1 MIETGT
7 VVAVLAIVGC
17 YLVGG
22 IPVGILIARS
32 RGVDLRK
39 VGSGNIGATNLFR
52 ALGVRYGLLGFALD
66 TLKGFAPAMVAG
78 AVLQLSGWA
87 LGAAAFAIVVGHCYS
102 PYLRFAGG
110 KGVAT
115 SLGIALALY
124 WPAGAFPLGL
134 WILITAVTRYVSLG
148 SVIAL
153 PSAVVLAAAL
163 GAPGPL
169 VAAMGGAA
177 VLCVT
182 RHVENLERLLKGT
195 ESRFG
200 SKKPAPTEE
209 GGTP

>member
-1 MIETGT
+1 MIQTGT
-7 VVAVLAIVGC
+7 VVTVLAIVGC

-22 IPVGILIARS
+22 VPVGILIARS

-52 ALGVRYGLLGFALD
+52 ALGAKYGLLGFGLD
-66 TLKGFAPAMVAG
+66 TLKGFAPVMAAG
-78 AVLQLSGWA
+78 AALHLEGWA
-87 LGAAAFAIVVGHCYS
+87 LGAAGLVTVVGHCYS

-124 WPAGAFPLGL
+124 WPAGAFPFAL
-134 WILITAVTRYVSLG
+134 WIAITAITRYVSLG

-153 PSAVVLAAAL
+153 TSAVVLASAL

-169 VAAMGGAA
+169 VAAMGCATI
-177 VLCVT
+177 LCVA

-200 SKKPAPTEE
+200 SRKPGPTEG

>member
-1 MIETGT
+1 VIETGT

-17 YLVGG
+17 YLTGG

-52 ALGVRYGLLGFALD
+52 ALGAKYGVLGFALD
-66 TLKGFAPAMVAG
+66 TLKGFVPVTLAG
-78 AVLQLSGWA
+78 AVLHLAGWS
-87 LGAAAFAIVVGHCYS
+87 LGAAALATVLGHCYS
-102 PYLRFAGG
+102 PYLRFTGG

-124 WPAGAFPLGL
+124 WPAGAFPFAL
-134 WILITAVTRYVSLG
+134 WITITAVTRYVSLG

-153 PSAVVLAAAL
+153 TAAPVLASLL

-169 VAAMGGAA
+169 VAAMGCATI
-177 VLCVT
+177 LCVT

-200 SKKPAPTEE
+200 GKKPVRTE
-209 GGTP
+209 GGGSP